1 MIISN
6 TNTNKASGS
15 IYSGLT
21 ITSDK
26 TKYSFLKVSGVNNY
40 VTIKNNNSPWKT
52 LGKQFNSFDDAQ
64 TNYKNPKLKA
74 MILMAD
80 SIL

>member
-6 TNTNKASGS
+6 THTNDTNGTIYKA
-15 IYSGLT
+15 LT

-26 TKYSFLKVSGVNNY
+26 TKYSFMKVYGVHNY